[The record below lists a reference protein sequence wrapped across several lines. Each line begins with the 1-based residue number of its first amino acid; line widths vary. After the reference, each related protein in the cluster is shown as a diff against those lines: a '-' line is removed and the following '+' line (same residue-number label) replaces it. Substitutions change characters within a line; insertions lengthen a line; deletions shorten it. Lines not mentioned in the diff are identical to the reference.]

1 MNVNLTPALE
11 EFIAKQVATGHFNN
25 NSEVVRAALRLLVR
39 EYEKAQKEHI
49 EYLRGAI
56 AEGLAQVERGEVY
69 TLEELKQS
77 VADAREQRRAMKGR
91 KVSSKAATRAAAKWL
106 AEDPPKKKATKKS
119 TKRGARK
126 RA

>member
-39 EYEKAQKEHI
+39 EYERAQKEHV

-56 AEGLAQVERGEVY
+56 AEGLAQIERGE
-69 TLEELKQS
+69 THTWEEVKAEL
-77 VADAREQRRAMKGR
+77 ARARKKRRTKS
-91 KVSSKAATRAAAKWL
+91 KKAASKRS
-106 AEDPPKKKATKKS
+106 TKK
-119 TKRGARK
+119 